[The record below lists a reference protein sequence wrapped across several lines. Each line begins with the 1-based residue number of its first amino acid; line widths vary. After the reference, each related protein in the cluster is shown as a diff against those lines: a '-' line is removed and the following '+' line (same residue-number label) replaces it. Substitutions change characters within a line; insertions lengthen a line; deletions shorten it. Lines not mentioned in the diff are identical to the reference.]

1 MPNKSIL
8 TLTTLE
14 VVMIIQNSFELLT
27 QLHEIE
33 TLIAKL
39 EQMGLEENL
48 GIDSEQILYAL
59 LRVKR
64 QSLTK

>member
-1 MPNKSIL
+1 M
-8 TLTTLE
+8 T
-14 VVMIIQNSFELLT
+14 IQNSLSLLT

-39 EQMGLEENL
+39 ERLSAENN
-48 GIDSEQILYAL
+48 IYIESEQILYAL

-64 QSLTK
+64 QTLTK

>member
-1 MPNKSIL
+1 M
-8 TLTTLE
+8 T
-14 VVMIIQNSFELLT
+14 IQNSLSLLA

-39 EQMGLEENL
+39 ERLSAEQNL
-48 GIDSEQILYAL
+48 QIESEQILYAL

-64 QSLTK
+64 QTLTK